1 VPSGQNI
8 RVFDQPAKRAF
19 EEGDVASGFAPNSA
33 FPLKSWSSG
42 ADCIDCTI
50 SNLVSNRGVQRRCQ
64 TLVRDRLNH
73 SEWPHPRN
81 MRDRKPLHQL
91 VAEHA
96 GALQTY
102 FRRRIRQS
110 ANAPDLAQEV
120 FLRLLRAGETK
131 DIGNPEAYLFTVAAH
146 LVQEYAVA
154 ERRHSSRRVA
164 MSDPMVIEQMTIDWA
179 PDRDADARLRVCRL
193 RAILCDLPPRPFA
206 ALKMVYEEELSF
218 AAVGA
223 RLGVSKTMAVKIVA
237 QALEH
242 CRRRMAP
249 WEEGDGESEE
259 V

>member
-1 VPSGQNI
+1 
-8 RVFDQPAKRAF
+8 
-19 EEGDVASGFAPNSA
+19 
-33 FPLKSWSSG
+33 
-42 ADCIDCTI
+42 
-50 SNLVSNRGVQRRCQ
+50 
-64 TLVRDRLNH
+64 
-73 SEWPHPRN
+73 

-96 GALQTY
+96 GTLQAY

-146 LVQEYAVA
+146 LVQEHAVA

-164 MSDPMVIEQMTIDWA
+164 MSDPLVTEKLTIEWA

-193 RAILCDLPPRPFA
+193 RAILSALPPRPFA
-206 ALKMVYEEELSF
+206 ALKMIYEEDLSF

-237 QALEH
+237 QALAQ
-242 CRRRMAP
+242 CRLQMAR
-249 WEEGDGESEE
+249 WEEGDEGSED